1 MCAATLFLET
11 KGGKF
16 RGKMRRRKLIGTEV
30 MEDGFA
36 GFGLWGW
43 TWFIWESV
51 TAAVKRLLC
60 MVKLPAFMA
69 WIKYKLLSCL

>member
-1 MCAATLFLET
+1 MYAAALFLET
-11 KGGKF
+11 KGGKLPV
-16 RGKMRRRKLIGTEV
+16 KMSRKELIGTEV
-30 MEDGFA
+30 ERDGFA

-43 TWFIWESV
+43 TCFVWESV

-60 MVKLPAFMA
+60 VVELPVFMA